1 MAGRHWTGEKLPGD
15 AGLPEPGAIPLA
27 NDLVLDEAYAPAAI
41 DALLPEAPTATFEL
55 LVVVNGVQLEARG
68 ESFDAALDH
77 LRTQWAAAQESA
89 PGTLVWDTGR
99 LVEDDDL
106 RLIAE
111 ALELY
116 AETHG
121 QALPPSIKASLARL
135 RAAVEP

>member
-15 AGLPEPGAIPLA
+15 AGLPEPGAAGAPPAPTPPAIPLA

-77 LRTQWAAAQESA
+77 LRTQWAAAQES
-89 PGTLVWDTGR
+89 GWSRMTTCG
-99 LVEDDDL
+99 
-106 RLIAE
+106 
-111 ALELY
+111 
-116 AETHG
+116 
-121 QALPPSIKASLARL
+121 
-135 RAAVEP
+135 